1 MTTIRGTGRPH
12 RLARSGRLSRALIV
26 SSVIAA
32 GAGWIAERGHAQ
44 AVPNLPFQV
53 SAAIQANCLDGGLA
67 RVGLDQRSGAVHFV
81 GSNLGR
87 TLPQPSGL
95 APSAAP
101 EEAARHYLS
110 VCGSLFGANDP
121 SASFEVRK
129 QRDAGSG
136 RTLVRFQQVERG
148 IPVIAGELLV
158 NLNARRDVVSVS
170 GEVAPRFDGSI
181 TPAIA
186 REDAADTARELVAKQ
201 YQLPSDTVTVTA
213 TSLEI
218 FAPGLIGLDEGPQR
232 LVWRMEVRARSADD
246 IRELVLIDAQQGSV
260 ALHFNQVET
269 IRDRQTYTANNGSA
283 LPGTVVCLE
292 ADDLCGAGDAHAQGA
307 HRHARDTYDFYLA
320 NHGRDAIDGAG
331 GALVSTVHFRPAGA
345 PSAAWANAG
354 WDGTQMLYGDAY
366 GFAMADDVVA
376 HELTH
381 GVTQYESGLFYF
393 YQSGA
398 INESFSDVWGE
409 FVDQSNG
416 AGTDTA
422 SVKWLMGEDVDG
434 LGAIRSMSNPPAY
447 GHPDKMTSSSYSGTA
462 DDNGGV
468 HRNSGISN
476 KAAFLM
482 TDGGSFNGQT
492 ITGLGLA
499 KVARIYYEVNANLLT
514 SGADYSD
521 LYNALY
527 QGCLNLVG
535 SAGITLADCAE
546 VRKATVA
553 VEMNLQPLTGT
564 NIEAPTCPVGQ
575 SPRNIFFDDLEHGAG
590 NFTFGAIV
598 GSSRWQLD
606 APGDPYAHSGRHE
619 LYANDTPAA
628 ASDTTASMTNSY
640 TLPANAYLRFD
651 HSFFFEQEFSSW
663 DGGVVE
669 YSADGGASWV
679 DAGAL
684 FDAVGYNGALNVS
697 TNPLTGRAAFVRSS
711 HGYVASRATLASLA
725 GQSVRF
731 RWRMGL
737 DNSVDAGGWWLD
749 DIRIYTCGAP
759 APTDVNG
766 DGWADLLWRNTSTG
780 DNRVWYLNGSTVA
793 TQGSLPPFADP
804 AWQLIATADFNADGH
819 PDAIWRNTTTGAN
832 VVWYLNGTTISSQA
846 SLPTVADLT
855 WHLVASAD
863 VNRDGSPDLIW
874 RNQVNG
880 ATLVWYLNGV
890 TLVGQASMPTV
901 ADLSWTI
908 AAIADM
914 NGDAAPDLLWHNV
927 VNGATVVWNMNGVSM
942 VSQGSLPTVPDL
954 AWTLAAALDVNA
966 DGKAELFWRHRGTG
980 ATVMWSLSGLL
991 VTNQLSLQS
1000 EPETAWHIVGP
1011 TAAQTPSDVNGD
1023 QHPDLVWHNTSTGAN
1038 AVWLLDGTTLVSQAS
1053 LPGVPDLAWQR
1064 VATADLN
1071 GDGHPD
1077 LIWRNSATGAV
1088 LVWLLSGT
1096 TVLDQVGLPTVSD
1109 LAWQLVT
1116 AADVNEDAKPDLIW
1130 RNTATGANVVWYL
1143 NGTTLVTQG
1152 SLPSV
1157 GDPAWRIAAAADVN
1171 GDGHADL
1178 FWRNATTGA
1187 NVVWYLS
1194 GPSAS
1199 ILSQAALGQVADL
1212 TWQIAAAADV
1222 NGDGH
1227 PDVMWRNA
1235 TTGENVVW
1243 FLNGTSFLSQANLP
1257 TVPDAAWVLRP

>member
-1 MTTIRGTGRPH
+1 MTTGPRTSRT
-12 RLARSGRLSRALIV
+12 RVLAKSGRLSRAVTV
-26 SSVIAA
+26 SALIAA
-32 GAGWIAERGHAQ
+32 SAGWVAERGHAQ
-44 AVPNLPFQV
+44 AVAPLPFQA
-53 SAAIQANCLDGGLA
+53 SAATQANCLDGGLA
-67 RVGLDQRSGAVHFV
+67 RVGLDARSGAVHFV
-81 GSNLGR
+81 GANLGR
-87 TLPQPSGL
+87 AMPQPSGL
-95 APSAAP
+95 TPAATP

-110 VCGSLFGANDP
+110 ACGSLFGVNNP
-121 SASFEVRK
+121 SAGLAVGR
-129 QRDAGSG
+129 QRNAGRG
-136 RTLVRFQQVERG
+136 RTAVRFQQMERG

-181 TPAIA
+181 TPTIA
-186 REDAADTARELVAKQ
+186 RDEAADTARALVAKQ
-201 YQLPSDTVTVTA
+201 YQLPSDTLIVTVA
-213 TSLEI
+213 SLEI
-218 FAPGLIGLDEGPQR
+218 YAPGLMGPDAGSPR
-232 LVWRMEVRARSADD
+232 LVWRMEVRARSVDD

-269 IRDRQTYTANNGSA
+269 IRDRRTYTANNGSA
-283 LPGTVVCLE
+283 LPGTIVCLE
-292 ADDLCGAGDAHAQGA
+292 ADDLCGAGDGHAQGA
-307 HRHARDTYDFYLA
+307 HRYARDTYDFYLA

-331 GALVSTVHFRPAGA
+331 GALVSTVHYRPASA
-345 PSAAWANAG
+345 PSAPWANAG
-354 WDGTQMLYGDAY
+354 WNGTQMLYGDAY

-416 AGTDTA
+416 AGTDTPG
-422 SVKWLMGEDVDG
+422 VKWLMGEDVAG
-434 LGAIRSMSNPPAY
+434 LGAIRSLSNPPAY
-447 GHPDKMTSSSYSGTA
+447 SQPDKMTSASYSGTA

-468 HRNSGISN
+468 HRNSGINN

-482 TDGGSFNGQT
+482 TDGGSFNGQMV
-492 ITGLGLA
+492 TGLGLA
-499 KVARIYYEVNANLLT
+499 KVAKIYYEVNANLLT

-535 SAGITLADCAE
+535 SAGITLADCTE

-553 VEMNLQPLTGT
+553 VEMHLQPPTGT

-575 SPRNIFFDDLEHGAG
+575 APRNIFFDDLEHGAG
-590 NFTFGAIV
+590 NFTFGASV

-606 APGDPYAHSGRHE
+606 APGDPYAHSGLHE
-619 LYANDTPAA
+619 LYANDTPPAA
-628 ASDTTASMTNSY
+628 ADTTASMTNSH

-651 HSFFFEQEFSSW
+651 HSFFFEQESLSW

-684 FDAVGYNGALNVS
+684 FDAVGYNGTLNVS

-711 HGYVASRATLASLA
+711 HGYIASRATLASLA

-737 DNSVDAGGWWLD
+737 DGSVAAGGWWLD

-766 DGWADLLWRNTSTG
+766 DGWADLLWRNPSTG
-780 DNRVWYLNGSTVA
+780 ANRVWYLNGTTVA
-793 TQGSLPPFADP
+793 SQGSLPPAADP
-804 AWQLIATADFNADGH
+804 AWQLIATADLNADGH

-832 VVWYLNGTTISSQA
+832 VVWYLNGTTILSQA
-846 SLPTVADLT
+846 TLPTVADLT
-855 WHLVASAD
+855 WQLVASAD
-863 VNRDGSPDLIW
+863 VNRDGSPDLVW

-880 ATLVWYLNGV
+880 TMLVWYLNGV
-890 TLVGQASMPTV
+890 TLVGQANIPTV
-901 ADLSWTI
+901 TDLSWTMS
-908 AAIADM
+908 ASADM
-914 NGDAAPDLLWHNV
+914 NGDGAPDLLWHNV
-927 VNGATVVWNMNGVSM
+927 VNGANVVWFMNGVSI
-942 VSQGSLPTVPDL
+942 VSEGSLPTVPDL
-954 AWTLAAALDVNA
+954 AWTLGAALDING

-980 ATVMWSLSGLL
+980 ATVMWSMSGLL
-991 VTNQLSLQS
+991 VTNQVSLTS
-1000 EPETAWHIVGP
+1000 EPDTAWRIAGP
-1011 TAAQTPSDVNGD
+1011 TAAQITSDVNGD

-1038 AVWLLDGTTLVSQAS
+1038 VVWLLNGTTLVSQAS
-1053 LPGVPDLAWQR
+1053 LPGTPNLAWQR

-1077 LIWRNSATGAV
+1077 VIWRNSVTGAN
-1088 LVWLLSGT
+1088 LVWLLNGT
-1096 TVLDQVGLPTVSD
+1096 TVLGQVSLPSVPD
-1109 LAWQLVT
+1109 LAWQLVA

-1130 RNTATGANVVWYL
+1130 RNSATGVNVVWYL

-1152 SLPSV
+1152 NLPSV
-1157 GDPAWRIAAAADVN
+1157 ADPAWHIVAAADVN

-1178 FWRNATTGA
+1178 FWRNTTTGA

-1199 ILSQAALGQVADL
+1199 ILSQAALAQVADV

-1227 PDVMWRNA
+1227 PDLIWRNT

-1243 FLNGTSFLSQANLP
+1243 FLNGTTFLSQASVP
-1257 TVPDAAWVLRP
+1257 SVPDVAWVLRP